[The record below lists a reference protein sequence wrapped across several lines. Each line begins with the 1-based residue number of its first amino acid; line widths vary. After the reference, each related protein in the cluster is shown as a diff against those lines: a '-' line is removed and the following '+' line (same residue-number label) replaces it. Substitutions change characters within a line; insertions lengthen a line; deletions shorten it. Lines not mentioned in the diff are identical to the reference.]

1 MIFYG
6 LCLGPAT
13 SWPSHDWRHRP
24 TMKMNPTQSQHFR
37 PPSLWN
43 GWRRGK
49 LSNCRHVGVNAVH
62 LVQKFLLNYITL
74 TSSHEACCSLLLFL
88 LYFTPPLALSI
99 SLSLLSYKCLNEPK
113 TMTTISS
120 LRRRVNE
127 KSTADVF
134 TKSLVDATWVSRD
147 SSVCSTTI
155 SRRKKAGSKL
165 YQCQRAWVQLEC

>member
-1 MIFYG
+1 MASA
-6 LCLGPAT
+6 LGRQQVGRRTTDVTDRRWEWTLRRA
-13 SWPSHDWRHRP
+13 SI
-24 TMKMNPTQSQHFR
+24 R

-88 LYFTPPLALSI
+88 LYFTPPVALSI

-134 TKSLVDATWVSRD
+134 TKPLVDATWVSRD

-165 YQCQRAWVQLEC
+165 YQCQRALGFN